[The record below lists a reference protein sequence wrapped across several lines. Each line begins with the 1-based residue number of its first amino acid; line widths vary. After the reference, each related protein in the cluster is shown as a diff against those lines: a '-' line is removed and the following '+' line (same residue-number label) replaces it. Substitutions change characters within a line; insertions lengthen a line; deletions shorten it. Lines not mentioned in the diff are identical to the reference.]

1 MKIYK
6 ILISKS
12 ELPLLVKRLGSIPY
26 VTIGDDDSLEVRV
39 ALSKEEFENVK
50 NYVPHNKIYS

>member
-1 MKIYK
+1 MKTYK

-26 VTIGDDDSLEVRV
+26 VTIGDGDSLEVRV

-50 NYVPHNKIYS
+50 GFEVSNN